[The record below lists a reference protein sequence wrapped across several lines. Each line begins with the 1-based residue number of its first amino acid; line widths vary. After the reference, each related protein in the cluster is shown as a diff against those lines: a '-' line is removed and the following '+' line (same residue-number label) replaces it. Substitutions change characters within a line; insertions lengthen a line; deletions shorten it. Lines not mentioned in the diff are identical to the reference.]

1 MVDGSHWQSKIKNK
15 FKNAS
20 QSSSSG
26 GHTGCSDSYNF
37 NAYKDFISE
46 DQFAVNSQ
54 SREQMH
60 STLSKLSKSL
70 RQKNLS
76 NFMAYMKA
84 FFAINNLTRMG
95 KI

>member
-1 MVDGSHWQSKIKNK
+1 MVDGSHWQSKPKNK
-15 FKNAS
+15 FKGS
-20 QSSSSG
+20 QNSSSG

-37 NAYKDFISE
+37 NAYKEFISQ
-46 DQFAVNSQ
+46 DQSSVNSQ

-60 STLSKLSKSL
+60 STLTKLAKSL
-70 RQKNLS
+70 RQKNFR